1 MASLNT
7 TGLRFFAY
15 SSTTAISA
23 FARVTVNAS
32 GYIQCAGPTGNSDV
46 GVLDL
51 DIGPLATGSGEV
63 VAAVRMPTCPGSKKY
78 IADTAITAWGYV
90 FKSLSGYV
98 TNSNNNGS
106 GTGSSFTAVT
116 LGYAAAP
123 SGQTVAAT
131 ALGSV
136 FEVVPL
142 I

>member
-1 MASLNT
+1 MASFNT
-7 TGLRFFAY
+7 TGLRYFLNGA
-15 SSTTAISA
+15 TAISA
-23 FARVTVNAS
+23 FTRVAINSSGILQCAS
-32 GYIQCAGPTGNSDV
+32 ATGGYI

-51 DIGPLATGSGEV
+51 DAAANDW
-63 VAAVRMPTCPGSKKY
+63 AAVRMPTCPGSRKY

-90 FKSLSGYV
+90 YASPSGYA
-98 TNSNNNGS
+98 TSPA
-106 GTGSSFTAVT
+106 GTASFSANAIT

-136 FEVVPL
+136 FEVVPHTGG

>member
-1 MASLNT
+1 MASFNT
-7 TGLRFFAY
+7 TGLRFFPV
-15 SSTTAISA
+15 SVQTAISA
-23 FARVTVNAS
+23 FTRVTVSAS
-32 GYIQCAGPTGNSDV
+32 GFIQCAGPTGNNDV

-51 DIGPLATGSGEV
+51 DVGPGEV
-63 VAAVRMPTCPGSKKY
+63 TAAVRMPTHPGSRKF

-90 FKSLSGYV
+90 YKSLSGYV
-98 TNSNNNGS
+98 SNSNSLGS
-106 GTGSSFTAVT
+106 GTGSGFTGVT

-123 SGQTVAAT
+123 SGQPLAAT